1 MTKEHSVCRA
11 LVHVSEMI
19 ITRQNQD
26 TRSIYELMQFGVT
39 GSGVCELGEL
49 VSQQA
54 YGRIVHEV
62 TPTQKN
68 DRILLATLLD
78 LSKYDC
84 IVSMATAI
92 DVEWF
97 RNLGSPGSE
106 TEYEEGLDGCARGE
120 IDWRRD

>member
-78 LSKYDC
+78 LSKCDC
-84 IVSMATAI
+84 IVRDTLNKSAMMWHSKHKRPDT
-92 DVEWF
+92 EW
-97 RNLGSPGSE
+97 G
-106 TEYEEGLDGCARGE
+106 
-120 IDWRRD
+120 

>member
-1 MTKEHSVCRA
+1 MGRRTNIGMAGTLPSVEQGLRSDDRDNRGLGTHSYDSS
-11 LVHVSEMI
+11 HGPSPGSF
-19 ITRQNQD
+19 ITR
-26 TRSIYELMQFGVT
+26 FG
-39 GSGVCELGEL
+39 
-49 VSQQA
+49 
-54 YGRIVHEV
+54 
-62 TPTQKN
+62 N
-68 DRILLATLLD
+68 TLLD